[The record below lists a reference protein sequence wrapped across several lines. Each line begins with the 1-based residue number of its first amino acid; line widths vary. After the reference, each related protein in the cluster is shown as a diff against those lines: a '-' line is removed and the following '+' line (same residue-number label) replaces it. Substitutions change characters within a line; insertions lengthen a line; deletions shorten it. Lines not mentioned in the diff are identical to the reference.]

1 MAARFARTIRDLL
14 VPPPVVPT
22 LDEHVDPEIVR
33 VEWAIARLPKRTREV
48 FLMHRFENL
57 GYDRIAHR
65 YRFSCFPFPRT
76 YYGKAVFGNTVGYLP
91 FEWTEIFG
99 WCLLV
104 RYFSTSLPFAILL
117 GVGISAPLYCFISPL
132 HTIYTVVIN
141 QA

>member
-1 MAARFARTIRDLL
+1 MNNTNNQHHHHHHLNLFIYS
-14 VPPPVVPT
+14 
-22 LDEHVDPEIVR
+22 
-33 VEWAIARLPKRTREV
+33 EV
-48 FLMHRFENL
+48 SWYV
-57 GYDRIAHR
+57 YDRIAHR